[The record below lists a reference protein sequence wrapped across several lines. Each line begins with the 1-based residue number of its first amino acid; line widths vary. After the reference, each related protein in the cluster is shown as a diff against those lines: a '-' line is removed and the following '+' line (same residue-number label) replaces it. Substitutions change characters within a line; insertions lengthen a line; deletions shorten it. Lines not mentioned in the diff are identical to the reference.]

1 MDRFTISQLGQYSGV
16 RPHTIRAW
24 ETRYKAFRPGRSKG
38 NTRQYDGKQLRRL
51 LTIVSLMEAGY
62 KISELGSLPDERL
75 FGLLEARYPDAGN
88 ETDAFYISQ
97 LISAGMDFD
106 EARFEKAFSHC
117 LVRYRIKGLYLR
129 VLLPMIDR
137 IGMLWKCNKAS
148 PAHEHFISNLLRQK
162 FFTAI
167 DGAPA
172 PGVGSEKWLLFLPEN
187 EFHELGLLFS
197 HTLIRLSGQQSVY
210 LGANVPWEALQTAIG
225 AIRPDHLLLF
235 LVNND
240 QPKTIR
246 KYLLG
251 LDNYFTGRRIHIA
264 GNVHLLEQMK
274 MNKRT
279 ACLRTVDDLVAA
291 LSMS

>member
-1 MDRFTISQLGQYSGV
+1 MDKFSISQLGQYSGV

-51 LTIVSLMEAGY
+51 LNIVSLMEAGY
-62 KISELGSLPDERL
+62 KISELGVLPDERL

-88 ETDAFYISQ
+88 ETDAFYVSQ

-106 EARFEKAFSHC
+106 EARFERVFSHC
-117 LVRYRIKGLYLR
+117 LVRYRLKGLYLR

-137 IGMLWKCNKAS
+137 IGLLWKCNKTS

-167 DGAPA
+167 DGALA
-172 PGVGSEKWLLFLPEN
+172 PGAGAKKWLLFLPEN
-187 EFHELGLLFS
+187 EFHELGLLFAHS
-197 HTLIRLSGQQSVY
+197 LIRLSGQQSVY
-210 LGANVPWEALQTAIG
+210 LGASVPWEALQTAIG
-225 AIRPDHLLLF
+225 AIRPDHLMVF

-240 QPKTIR
+240 HPKTIR

-251 LDNYFTGRRIHIA
+251 LDNFFTGSRIHIA
-264 GNVHLLEQMK
+264 GNAHLLGQMRT
-274 MNKRT
+274 NKRIVW
-279 ACLRTVDDLVAA
+279 LRTVDDLAGI
-291 LSMS
+291 LSMG